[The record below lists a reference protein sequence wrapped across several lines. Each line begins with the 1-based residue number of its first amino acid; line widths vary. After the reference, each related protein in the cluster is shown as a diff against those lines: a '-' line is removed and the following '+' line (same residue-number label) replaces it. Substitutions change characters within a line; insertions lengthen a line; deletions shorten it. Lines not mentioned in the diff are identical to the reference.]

1 MSTGLAQIP
10 ESWQDP
16 KRFSPDAYYVVLIR
30 MAGAWRPYFHS
41 AYTAE
46 LHLSLSAA
54 EAQLAI
60 AARKL
65 GADRVRIARI
75 SPSLD
80 GLLPLHGLP
89 SQEDL
94 DAVAAEATAKAN
106 SAPDSTPAT
115 KEHNHDR

>member
-16 KRFSPDAYYVVLIR
+16 KQFIPATYYMVVQR
-30 MAGAWRPYFHS
+30 MMGAWRPFFRDRR
-41 AYTAE
+41 TVE
-46 LHLSLSAA
+46 LHLSVPAA

-60 AARKL
+60 AARIY
-65 GADRVRIARI
+65 GADRVRIATL
-75 SPSLD
+75 STSLD

-106 SAPDSTPAT
+106 TAPDSTPAN
-115 KEHNHDR
+115 KEHNHVR